1 MAAGNQGVLARIK
14 RRYLS
19 LDLTLLLPALAR
31 LPQGLA
37 NASSRWRGALAYHA
51 GLDWRS
57 LAVGEPF
64 VRDRSLQALRHLS
77 QAQGGLWSEHTVVAL
92 LKRRF
97 VVAAQ
102 EELDAAR
109 IIQAPRAG
117 FAVRYEGQAA
127 CEAGQGAEA
136 RGTIWL
142 GCHVDALFVGVQ
154 ALGLAGRAELLMSSN
169 TVEHP
174 QVPLAAQRHFQ
185 RKYAALSL
193 ALGPRGAVLHK
204 ETHLRT
210 MTKRLAAGA
219 GLVVVGDIPAAHP
232 TRAFAVPWFGQE
244 LGLDDGVYR
253 LAART
258 DARIQ
263 AFACWHAPSPP
274 SAQVPSTHCLVFG
287 PTADPRMPN
296 YRAQLR
302 ALYAWH
308 GQAIAQDPSRWWAL
322 DLLPLAPVLLAQASN
337 GASMVV

>member
-1 MAAGNQGVLARIK
+1 
-14 RRYLS
+14 
-19 LDLTLLLPALAR
+19 
-31 LPQGLA
+31 
-37 NASSRWRGALAYHA
+37 
-51 GLDWRS
+51 
-57 LAVGEPF
+57 
-64 VRDRSLQALRHLS
+64 
-77 QAQGGLWSEHTVVAL
+77 
-92 LKRRF
+92 
-97 VVAAQ
+97 
-102 EELDAAR
+102 
-109 IIQAPRAG
+109 
-117 FAVRYEGQAA
+117 VRYEGQAA

-263 AFACWHAPSPP
+263 AFACWHAPSTP
-274 SAQVPSTHCLVFG
+274 SAQVPTTHCLVFG

-308 GQAIAQDPSRWWAL
+308 GQVIAQDPSRWWAL